1 MASEE
6 DEEPVNVPGAS
17 PEGLVAVLDP
27 LDGSRNIEVSIP
39 TGTIFGAYRSSGAHA
54 RFAAAADVLQPGTH
68 LLAAGY
74 ILRFECDC
82 HVHGVHYVRY
92 SSACI
97 LVISFGS
104 GVHGFTLDPDSK
116 EFVLT
121 NPSMKLPPRGQELY
135 LCFMS
140 LDNLISC
147 CPPSSGIMT
156 GRLACSATSMMFEV
170 EVARVPS
177 SEYRGLYSS
186 RYVCS
191 LVADFHRTLVYGGWA
206 GNPREHLRLVYEANP
221 LAFLAEQVSPGA
233 WEATALCDLPCSRPT
248 YTMLLW
254 LPAPQAG
261 GKGSNGISRILDIQP
276 ARLHQRVPLFL
287 GSRLD
292 IEELESYGNVQQ
304 LGSKKYDV

>member
-1 MASEE
+1 VISAKLARAGIDGHYGMAKNVESSCSDRDPQKMLDVIANDVMKESLSASGVVCVMASEE

-74 ILRFECDC
+74 IL
-82 HVHGVHYVRY
+82 Y

-121 NPSMKLPPRGQELY
+121 NPSMKLPPRGQVY
-135 LCFMS
+135 S
-140 LDNLISC
+140 LNDARYNDWPAGLQRYINDVR
-147 CPPSSGIMT
+147 SGS
-156 GRLACSATSMMFEV
+156 GESAKQ
-170 EVARVPS
+170 
-177 SEYRGLYSS
+177 YSS

-221 LAFLAEQVSPGA
+221 LAFLAE
-233 WEATALCDLPCSRPT
+233 
-248 YTMLLW
+248 
-254 LPAPQAG
+254 QAG